1 MASIRVE
8 IKKKSRKITKLIK
21 TDNKINHSMG
31 LKQLESRCKLIET
44 EELTISSIKSKFYSN
59 CPLEILE
66 FRLLKLF
73 YIRLISSMRLKP
85 LGYKMRI
92 INSNEKLLRY
102 FLDELREMGLLY

>member
-1 MASIRVE
+1 MVE
-8 IKKKSRKITKLIK
+8 ITKKSRKITKLIK
-21 TDNKINHSMG
+21 TNNKINPSMG

-44 EELTISSIKSKFYSN
+44 DDLTISYIESKFDSN
-59 CPLEILE
+59 CPLKTHE